1 MVEISVAASLG
12 EWQKAERQKQTIANY
27 LKICSQIRW
36 RCRVTCCTTSG
47 WLVGCLV
54 WLCSYTFAQHAISN
68 KEREPRHAF
77 LLKSKSG
84 ICKHTNSFSMKN
96 KHAKNTLT
104 NKPIVMAF
112 RPSSKIRGTNSE
124 YRISIN
130 CTHTYIHRK
139 KQATTHQNTHQ
150 QQHQHQQPAKLIA
163 QSELFYITVS
173 N

>member
-1 MVEISVAASLG
+1 MVGITVAASLG

-47 WLVGCLV
+47 WLVGWYRYVRIL
-54 WLCSYTFAQHAISN
+54 LRSMPSRTM
-68 KEREPRHAF
+68 REPRHAF

-130 CTHTYIHRK
+130 CTHTYTERSK
-139 KQATTHQNTHQ
+139 RQRTKTHQ
-150 QQHQHQQPAKLIA
+150 QQQQLAKLIA